1 MIPNPYMKPFPTPGK
16 GKNYLIY
23 ILAAVSVILVAVV
36 IFLLVRDNSTKSTY
50 IPTQNCPKVYSEY
63 ASVPN
68 VNPNKLV
75 IPTLC
80 GGGLVPDGSLGN
92 AACTFSNIPSVYN
105 AQIACNKY
113 SPSVCSGYFYN
124 NTTKVMSFINNIASI
139 SSEAATNSNYGDTF
153 IKQVQNTTSFFSNT
167 SSISNS
173 VVQSG

>member
-1 MIPNPYMKPFPTPGK
+1 MIPNPYMPSLPVPGK

-23 ILAAVSVILVAVV
+23 ILAAVCVVLVGVV
-36 IFLLVRDNSTKSTY
+36 IFLLVTDKSTKSTY
-50 IPTQNCPKVYSEY
+50 IPPQNCPKVYAEY

-75 IPTLC
+75 VPTLC

-92 AACTFSNIPSVYN
+92 AACSFSNIASVYD
-105 AQIACNKY
+105 AQVACNKY

-167 SSISNS
+167 SSNTTS

>member
-1 MIPNPYMKPFPTPGK
+1 MIPNPYMSPFPVPGK

-23 ILAAVSVILVAVV
+23 ILAAVCVILVALV
-36 IFLLVRDNSTKSTY
+36 IFLLLRDNSNKSVY
-50 IPTQNCPKVYSEY
+50 IPTQNCPKVYAEY

-92 AACTFSNIPSVYN
+92 AACSFSNIASVYD

-124 NTTKVMSFINNIASI
+124 TTTKGMSFFNNIASI
-139 SSEAATNSNYGDTF
+139 TSEAATNSNYGDAF
-153 IKQVQNTTSFFSNT
+153 IKQVQNTTSSFSNT

>member
-1 MIPNPYMKPFPTPGK
+1 MIPNPYMAPLPVPGK

-23 ILAAVSVILVAVV
+23 ILASVCVILLALV

-50 IPTQNCPKVYSEY
+50 IPPQNCPKIISNY
-63 ASVPN
+63 ASIPN

-75 IPTLC
+75 IPSLC

-92 AACTFSNIPSVYN
+92 ATCTFSNIPNVYD

-113 SPSVCSGYFYN
+113 SPSVCGGYFYN
-124 NTTKVMSFINNIASI
+124 NTTKVMSFVNSVASI

-153 IKQVQNTTSFFSNT
+153 IKQLQNTTSSFSNT

-173 VVQSG
+173 VVQTG